1 MAHLGFWGFCE
12 EENCPNRW
20 IGKRIDPGEFANENP
35 VKFPMDEI
43 SEEARSITDID
54 QFQTISGKPETFLL
68 IGGEKSK
75 YEFVN
80 SIEVLGKENCAR
92 IPL

>member
-1 MAHLGFWGFCE
+1 MAHLGFWGFCK

-20 IGKRIDPGEFANENP
+20 IGKRVDPSQFTNENP

-43 SEEARSITDID
+43 SEEARSITDLD

-75 YEFVN
+75 YDFVK